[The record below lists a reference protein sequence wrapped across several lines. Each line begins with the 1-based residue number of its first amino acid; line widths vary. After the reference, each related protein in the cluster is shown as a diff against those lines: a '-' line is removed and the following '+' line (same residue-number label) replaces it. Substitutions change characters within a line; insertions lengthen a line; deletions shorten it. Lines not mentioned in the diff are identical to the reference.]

1 MSESESIQSSMIDK
15 FKLGDVIYD
24 PYIND
29 MKGPMYLYDPQ
40 LKFNVNVQPSP
51 STSTDE
57 TVIYPDVAGY
67 NIVYKYNE
75 AKHLADLKEYIDST
89 YSAHYAKSKM
99 QATEIMIDAGYGE
112 GFCMGSILKYWQRY
126 GKKDGYNRKDL
137 LKILHYAII
146 MLSIHDKKI
155 EKGIDATK

>member
-1 MSESESIQSSMIDK
+1 MSENESTQSSMIDK
-15 FKLGDVIYD
+15 FKLGDVVYD

-40 LKFNVNVQPSP
+40 VKYNVNIPS
-51 STSTDE
+51 STDE
-57 TVIYPDVAGY
+57 TQIYPDLSSDF
-67 NIVYKYNE
+67 IVYKYNE
-75 AKHLADLKEYIDST
+75 AKHIAELKEYIDST

-99 QATEIMIDAGYGE
+99 QATEIMIDSGHGE

-126 GKKDGYNRKDL
+126 GRKDGYNRKDL

-146 MLSIHDKKI
+146 MLSIHDNRV
-155 EKGIDATK
+155 ETKDKPT